1 MEFLKSLSELFSQTI
16 SIQPSSVEFVEAAL
30 TSTTGPCALSY
41 YDPDQ
46 ICLIRRHM
54 ISLLQDYP
62 SFKPSMEAFIHNNG
76 STVNLLTANGELHVS
91 SSVPA
96 VPLKVLVHENYPQM
110 APIVYVVLNSTCPVY
125 QNHPFVDS
133 GSGATTC
140 SYLENW
146 LYPGCNLSGLV
157 HNLVKLFSHN
167 HPFCYSP
174 SSGLAHPN
182 LFSKREAMDRLVC
195 SLYYDVMNFSST
207 AEKEI
212 AELSEIQVEM
222 AKRAEMVTSMAIE
235 HERERISLR
244 RVVKNMTDEADKLL
258 NWLKVHDERR
268 FAAVIGDDAIV
279 DAFEGVDERSKR
291 VIDCLAG
298 EMAMEDSI
306 DALDKA
312 LELGV
317 VPFGQYI
324 KQIVKSLFVSPINMF
339 CSSYGKELDIDGNM
353 AICPQFC
360 TMIGDDVKA
369 KHP

>member
-16 SIQPSSVEFVEAAL
+16 SIPPSSADFVEAAL
-30 TSTTGPCALSY
+30 TSTTAPCALSY

-54 ISLLQDYP
+54 ICLLQDYP
-62 SFKPSMEAFIHNNG
+62 SFKPSIEAFVHNNG
-76 STVNLLTANGELHVS
+76 VAVNLLTANGELHIS
-91 SSVPA
+91 SSAPA
-96 VPLKVLVHENYPQM
+96 IPLKVFVHESYPQM
-110 APIVYVVLNSTCPVY
+110 APIVYVVLDSSCPVY

-157 HNLVKLFSHN
+157 HNLVKLFSHY
-167 HPFCYSP
+167 HPFCYSTS

-195 SLYYDVMNFSST
+195 SLYYDVMDLSSM

-212 AELSEIQVEM
+212 AELSDIQVKM
-222 AKRAEMVTSMAIE
+222 AKRAEIVASVANE
-235 HERERISLR
+235 HEQERTSLR
-244 RVVKNMTDEADKLL
+244 RLVKNMTDEADKLL

-268 FAAVIGDDAIV
+268 FAAVLENDAVV

-291 VIDCLAG
+291 VIECLAG
-298 EMAMEDSI
+298 DMAMEDSI

-317 VPFGQYI
+317 VHFGQYI
-324 KQIVKSLFVSPINMF
+324 KQVRSLARDQFLYRAKLHKLGALS
-339 CSSYGKELDIDGNM
+339 ELNAYYYTKND
-353 AICPQFC
+353 
-360 TMIGDDVKA
+360 
-369 KHP
+369 